1 MHQQIKIYFQVKM
14 NFKKK
19 LHSQIWKVY
28 KNEIVK

>member
-14 NFKKK
+14 NFKK